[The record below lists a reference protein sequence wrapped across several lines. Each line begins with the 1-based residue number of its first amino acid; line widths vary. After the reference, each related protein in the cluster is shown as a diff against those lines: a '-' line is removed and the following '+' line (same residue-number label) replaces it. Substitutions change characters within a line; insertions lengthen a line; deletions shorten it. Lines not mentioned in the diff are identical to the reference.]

1 MLKMNRLTALGLL
14 AAAILCSLAKPLAK
28 SPNILFAISD
38 DQSYPHA
45 SAYGCRGIE
54 TPGFDR
60 VAKEGVLFHT
70 AISGSP
76 GCSPSRASLLTGRYH
91 WMIEHA
97 GTHASKFDNKYAT
110 FPDMLEKA
118 GYWIGYTGKGW
129 GPGNYRD
136 GGFKR
141 NPAGPVFS
149 SKKKSSGIKGISS
162 TDYAANFDAFL
173 EQRPDGKPFYFWL
186 GGHEPHRVFEKG
198 IGLKKGKKLSDVDVP
213 AFLPDTPEIRGDIL
227 DYYVEIE
234 WFDSHLARAMAK
246 LEAIGELE
254 NTLVIVTSDNGMA
267 FPRAKANCY
276 EFGVHVPL
284 AIMWPERVKGSRAS
298 TDPVSFVDLTATIL
312 EAAGVVHPALGKAAL
327 APSGQSLMSLLAS
340 GKSGRIEL
348 TRTHVYS
355 GRERHSSS
363 RFNNWTYPQRCLRS
377 DQYLYIRNF
386 RPDRWPAGDPQK
398 FNSPGKLGP
407 MHGGYH
413 DIDACPTLTFLIENR
428 NDPRYKPFFHLSVNK
443 RPGEELFDIKKDPDC
458 LNNLALDPTFLKVT
472 QKYRD
477 EMDAFLKKT
486 GDPRAND
493 NGDLW
498 ESYKRYS
505 RMRSFPRP

>member
-1 MLKMNRLTALGLL
+1 
-14 AAAILCSLAKPLAK
+14 
-28 SPNILFAISD
+28 
-38 DQSYPHA
+38 
-45 SAYGCRGIE
+45 
-54 TPGFDR
+54 
-60 VAKEGVLFHT
+60 
-70 AISGSP
+70 
-76 GCSPSRASLLTGRYH
+76 
-91 WMIEHA
+91 
-97 GTHASKFDNKYAT
+97 
-110 FPDMLEKA
+110 
-118 GYWIGYTGKGW
+118 
-129 GPGNYRD
+129 
-136 GGFKR
+136 
-141 NPAGPVFS
+141 
-149 SKKKSSGIKGISS
+149 
-162 TDYAANFDAFL
+162 
-173 EQRPDGKPFYFWL
+173 
-186 GGHEPHRVFEKG
+186 
-198 IGLKKGKKLSDVDVP
+198 
-213 AFLPDTPEIRGDIL
+213 
-227 DYYVEIE
+227 
-234 WFDSHLARAMAK
+234 
-246 LEAIGELE
+246 
-254 NTLVIVTSDNGMA
+254 MA
-267 FPRAKANCY
+267 FARAKANCY

-312 EAAGVVHPALGKAAL
+312 EAAGVVHPSLGKAAL
-327 APSGQSLMSLLAS
+327 APSGQSLMPLLAS

-363 RFNNWTYPQRCLRS
+363 RYNNWTYPQRCLRS

>member
-1 MLKMNRLTALGLL
+1 M
-14 AAAILCSLAKPLAK
+14 
-28 SPNILFAISD
+28 
-38 DQSYPHA
+38 
-45 SAYGCRGIE
+45 
-54 TPGFDR
+54 
-60 VAKEGVLFHT
+60 
-70 AISGSP
+70 
-76 GCSPSRASLLTGRYH
+76 
-91 WMIEHA
+91 
-97 GTHASKFDNKYAT
+97 
-110 FPDMLEKA
+110 
-118 GYWIGYTGKGW
+118 
-129 GPGNYRD
+129 
-136 GGFKR
+136 
-141 NPAGPVFS
+141 
-149 SKKKSSGIKGISS
+149 
-162 TDYAANFDAFL
+162 
-173 EQRPDGKPFYFWL
+173 
-186 GGHEPHRVFEKG
+186 
-198 IGLKKGKKLSDVDVP
+198 SDVDVP
-213 AFLPDTPEIRGDIL
+213 AFLPDTQEIRGDIL

-284 AIMWPERVKGSRAS
+284 AIMWPERVKGSRES

-327 APSGQSLMSLLAS
+327 APSGQSLMPLLAS

-363 RFNNWTYPQRCLRS
+363 RYNNWTYPQRCLRS

>member
-14 AAAILCSLAKPLAK
+14 AAAILCSLAKPFAK

-149 SKKKSSGIKGISS
+149 SKKKSSGIKGVSS

-284 AIMWPERVKGSRAS
+284 AIMWPERVKGSRES

-327 APSGQSLMSLLAS
+327 AP
-340 GKSGRIEL
+340 
-348 TRTHVYS
+348 
-355 GRERHSSS
+355 
-363 RFNNWTYPQRCLRS
+363 
-377 DQYLYIRNF
+377 
-386 RPDRWPAGDPQK
+386 
-398 FNSPGKLGP
+398 
-407 MHGGYH
+407 
-413 DIDACPTLTFLIENR
+413 
-428 NDPRYKPFFHLSVNK
+428 
-443 RPGEELFDIKKDPDC
+443 
-458 LNNLALDPTFLKVT
+458 
-472 QKYRD
+472 
-477 EMDAFLKKT
+477 
-486 GDPRAND
+486 RA
-493 NGDLW
+493 
-498 ESYKRYS
+498 KA
-505 RMRSFPRP
+505 